1 MRGALGQ
8 RVGGV
13 LSATRRLHEDRSR
26 AESFG
31 AVAAQYD
38 RVRPSYPPVL
48 VEALLAYG
56 PRRVLDIGCGTGI
69 AARLLAARGCA
80 VLGVEVDARMA
91 EVARAGGLDVEVAR
105 FEDWDPR
112 GRRFDLAI
120 SAQAWH
126 WIDPRVGALAAAD
139 ALDDGGRLA
148 VFWNFGDPPPR
159 LRELLAPV
167 YARLGPGVEKYSVL
181 FGHRDARIETT
192 IEGIA
197 AARRFETAEVGRFA
211 WSQRYD
217 TAGWLA
223 QLGTHSDHRAL
234 APERRE
240 RLLAA
245 VAEAIDSLGGSF
257 EMGYETV
264 LVGARRVTGA
274 SSHDGCDT
282 PSGHLVRRA

>member
-1 MRGALGQ
+1 M
-8 RVGGV
+8 V
-13 LSATRRLHEDRSR
+13 LHDERSR

-38 RVRPSYPPVL
+38 RVRPSYPSAL
-48 VEALLAYG
+48 IDALLATG
-56 PRRVLDIGCGTGI
+56 PRHALDIGCGTGI
-69 AARLLAARGCA
+69 AGRLLAARGCS

-91 EVARAGGLDVEVAR
+91 AVAQGRGLDVEVTR

-126 WIDPRVGALAAAD
+126 WIDPRAGARVAAE
-139 ALDDGGRLA
+139 ALREGGRLA
-148 VFWNFGDPPPR
+148 VFWNFGEPPSA
-159 LRELLAPV
+159 LRELLARI
-167 YARLGPGVEKYSVL
+167 YARLGPGVENYSVL

-197 AARRFETAEVGRFA
+197 AARRFEAAEVERFS

-217 TAGWLA
+217 TAAWLA

-264 LVGARRVTGA
+264 LVGARRVRGDAT
-274 SSHDGCDT
+274 SE
-282 PSGHLVRRA
+282 V

>member
-1 MRGALGQ
+1 M
-8 RVGGV
+8 V
-13 LSATRRLHEDRSR
+13 LHDERSR

-31 AVAAQYD
+31 AVAARYD
-38 RVRPSYPPVL
+38 RVRPSYPSAL
-48 VEALLAYG
+48 VDALLTTG

-69 AARLLAARGCA
+69 AGRLLTARGCS

-91 EVARAGGLDVEVAR
+91 GVARERGLDVELAR
-105 FEDWDPR
+105 FEDWEPR

-126 WIDPRVGALAAAD
+126 WIDPRAGARVAALA
-139 ALDDGGRLA
+139 LEEGGRLA
-148 VFWNFGDPPPR
+148 VFWNFGQPPSA
-159 LRELLAPV
+159 LRELLTPV
-167 YARLGPGVEKYSVL
+167 YARLGPGVENYSVL

-197 AARRFETAEVGRFA
+197 AARRFDAATVERFA

-217 TAGWLA
+217 TAGWLE
-223 QLGTHSDHRAL
+223 QLSTHSDHRAL
-234 APERRE
+234 APEPRA

-264 LVGARRVTGA
+264 LVGARRVGL
-274 SSHDGCDT
+274 SRSDRKG
-282 PSGHLVRRA
+282 

>member
-1 MRGALGQ
+1 MLHDE
-8 RVGGV
+8 
-13 LSATRRLHEDRSR
+13 RLR

-38 RVRPSYPPVL
+38 RVRPSYPPAL
-48 VEALLAYG
+48 VDTLLASR

-69 AARLLAARGCA
+69 AGRLLTSRGCA

-91 EVARAGGLDVEVAR
+91 RVAREHGLDVEIAR

-112 GRRFDLAI
+112 DRRFDLAI

-126 WIDPRVGALAAAD
+126 WIDPHAGARGAAD
-139 ALDDGGRLA
+139 ALEEGGRLA
-148 VFWNFGDPPPR
+148 VFWNFGEPPVQ
-159 LRELLAPV
+159 LRELLTSV
-167 YARLGPGVEKYSVL
+167 YARLGPGVENYSVL

-197 AARRFETAEVGRFA
+197 AARRFEAARVQRFA
-211 WSQRYD
+211 WRQRYD

-223 QLGTHSDHRAL
+223 QLATHSDHRAL
-234 APERRE
+234 APDRRE
-240 RLLAA
+240 RLLGA

-264 LVGARRVTGA
+264 LVGARRA
-274 SSHDGCDT
+274 
-282 PSGHLVRRA
+282 

>member
-1 MRGALGQ
+1 
-8 RVGGV
+8 VND
-13 LSATRRLHEDRSR
+13 TRRLHEDRSR

-38 RVRPSYPPVL
+38 RVRPSYPSAL
-48 VEALLAYG
+48 VEALLASR
-56 PRRVLDIGCGTGI
+56 PQRVLDIGCGTGI
-69 AARLLAARGCA
+69 AARLLAVSGCA

-126 WIDPRVGALAAAD
+126 WIDPRTGARVAAQ
-139 ALDDGGRLA
+139 ALEEGGRLA
-148 VFWNFGDPPPR
+148 VFWNFGEPPPR
-159 LRELLAPV
+159 LRDLLVPI
-167 YARLGPGVEKYSVL
+167 YAWLGPRVENYSVL

-197 AARRFETAEVGRFA
+197 AARRFEAAEVERFA

-217 TAGWLA
+217 TDGWLA
-223 QLGTHSDHRAL
+223 QLSTHSDHRAL

-245 VAEAIDSLGGSF
+245 IAEAIDSLGGSF

-264 LVGARRVTGA
+264 LVGARRI
-274 SSHDGCDT
+274 
-282 PSGHLVRRA
+282 L

>member
-1 MRGALGQ
+1 M
-8 RVGGV
+8 
-13 LSATRRLHEDRSR
+13 LHDERSR

-31 AVAAQYD
+31 EAAAQYD
-38 RVRPSYPPVL
+38 RVRPSYPPAL
-48 VEALLAYG
+48 VDALLV
-56 PRRVLDIGCGTGI
+56 PLPQRVLDIGCGTGI
-69 AARLLAARGCA
+69 AGRLLAARGCA

-91 EVARAGGLDVEVAR
+91 EVARERGLDVEIAR

-126 WIDPRVGALAAAD
+126 WIDPRAGARATAE
-139 ALDDGGRLA
+139 ALEEGGRLA
-148 VFWNFGDPPPR
+148 VFWNFGEPPSA
-159 LRELLAPV
+159 LRGLLAPI
-167 YARLGPGVEKYSVL
+167 YARLGPGVESYSVL

-192 IEGIA
+192 VEGIA
-197 AARRFETAEVGRFA
+197 AARRFEAAKVQRFS

-234 APERRE
+234 PPERRE

-245 VAEAIDSLGGSF
+245 VADAIDSLGGSF
-257 EMGYETV
+257 EMGYEAV
-264 LVGARRVTGA
+264 LVGARRV
-274 SSHDGCDT
+274 
-282 PSGHLVRRA
+282 